1 MATKKKYKAKA
12 QAGRKK
18 SIIPSLATNPYIRE
32 EDLIVGVDTPMPE
45 QQQQTR
51 QLNPVQEGIHRGIIE
66 PPRQTDE
73 FYGYDPT
80 IDVAQEAYDFSQ
92 QKGNG
97 RLVENPYVKD
107 FNILATTATGVGNF
121 LQNNRLK
128 NQERLQAMLAQ
139 EPTYW
144 ENMDAE
150 GLNNIPMY
158 TKYGGGRGK
167 YKTGGGV
174 SVAKAKE
181 ILRDGTINGEPLTE
195 KQKNYFGW
203 IAGGSKPR
211 KQTGGSTAQT
221 TQQTQQTATP
231 QRRRLSPGEMQ
242 QWNMF
247 LDYVKDKGYEG
258 SEDLNKKNKNLG
270 ASLFADFKKAN
281 PNIAIDY
288 SIVPDVQ
295 NEMQMLG
302 ESARAF
308 AKRRND
314 PNADKLMT
322 GVSPVDGWFGSK
334 TSQYRFP
341 EQQTV
346 VYNNGQL
353 VSQTNDGLLTSNLTA
368 TGVPNKDASGNVTST
383 LPVGTARRKQNIP
396 KGVTVEKLQDGYY
409 YEDPQTG
416 DLVKVEMKYG
426 GGRGK
431 KSNMIYCQTGGDAGI
446 PVITGLPEDMADF
459 ANVEAEA
466 GEIVEGQDGNIVK
479 ISDREKRHEQG
490 GVDLANVSRVLED
503 TSTKRKDKASKALQ
517 ITPEVAED
525 MLGVKIKRPVSHA
538 KAFELSTDKLE
549 KKQKEYQ
556 KSTKNA
562 NLVDELTKTGVN
574 TMELNAMF
582 ESMLPTTD
590 DIFNLIYDHQ
600 EAVKESHNINDDGST
615 GKYGGKYK
623 GKRKA
628 QAGLG
633 TYSGGRT
640 KAGSVTPTGNP
651 NAFAFPGGL
660 DAYKAAWN
668 PLLNLDQYGSVSQA
682 QAATYD
688 YLVKNQPDVAASI
701 WENQGLTAKGRQLIQ
716 SDPNF
721 AAVASQVFDNNGKL
735 KPGVKLTPEQLAALQ
750 PAYADNMLGIR
761 AITPSQLTTTQE
773 ETYPKTTTQVPGPV
787 QQQQGL
793 TPGVTINPRITR
805 TQNNDFF
812 EPTYLS
818 DIASPLISLADSMVR
833 DPELYNPVEFNQ
845 LRLKQVDPTAAMN
858 ANQADFNAAAE
869 QIGDLGIGSGSAAA
883 NIANLAGQKYRVN
896 NQIQAQYDNQ
906 NAGIKNQEIQ
916 YNTQVR
922 DKQSVAN
929 AKTRDDFYRNVQ
941 LSRENQRLQ
950 RLKSIEDL
958 ARVDQMK
965 RRQNRSG
972 NLVMKLSPAFDQY
985 GEYNGYQYMP
995 ILPPDLGV
1003 GYTMN
1008 QAVNNGKA
1016 PVRQPASRTSTTTT
1030 FKTADGRV
1038 IKKTT
1043 R

>member
-1 MATKKKYKAKA
+1 MAKYKTKKSKA
-12 QAGRKK
+12 QAGRK
-18 SIIPSLATNPYIRE
+18 INIPGLATNPYVRE
-32 EDLIVGVDTPMPE
+32 EDVIAPPPDAQPMRRP
-45 QQQQTR
+45 T
-51 QLNPVQEGIHRGIIE
+51 NPVVDGIRKGIIE
-66 PPRQTDE
+66 PYQNDE
-73 FYGYDPT
+73 GFYPYDPT
-80 IDVAQEAYDFSQ
+80 IDVAQAAYDFAQ
-92 QKGNG
+92 QPGTG
-97 RLVENPYVKD
+97 RMVENPYVKD
-107 FNILATTATGVGNF
+107 FNILATTATGIGNLF
-121 LQNNRLK
+121 QNNKLK
-128 NQERLQAMLAQ
+128 NEERLQAMLAQ

-144 ENMDAE
+144 ENMEAE

-158 TKYGGGRGK
+158 TQYGGGPK

-211 KQTGGSTAQT
+211 KQTGGTPNTNGQSTG
-221 TQQTQQTATP
+221 TATANT
-231 QRRRLSPGEMQ
+231 RRRLSPGEMQ

-258 SEDLNKKNKNLG
+258 SADLNKKNKNLG

-281 PNIAIDY
+281 PNIGIDY

-302 ESARAF
+302 QSARDF

-314 PNADKLMT
+314 PNAENLMT

-353 VSQTNDGLLTSNLTA
+353 VSATNDGLLTSNLQA
-368 TGVPNKDASGNVTST
+368 TGVPNLNAQGQTTSS
-383 LPVGTARRKQNIP
+383 LPTNARPKKPIP
-396 KGVTVEKLQDGYY
+396 KGVTVEKLADGYY
-409 YEDPQTG
+409 YEDPQSG
-416 DLVKVEMKYG
+416 DLVRVEMKYG
-426 GGRGK
+426 GKAKRK
-431 KSNMIYCQTGGDAGI
+431 QTGGNGSI
-446 PVITGLPEDMADF
+446 PVVKGLPDDMSQF

-466 GEIVEGQDGNIVK
+466 GEIVEGANGAIVK
-479 ISDREKRHEQG
+479 ISDQEKRHEQG
-490 GVDLANVSRVLED
+490 GVDLANVNRVLED
-503 TSTKRKDKASKALQ
+503 TSTKRKDKASKTLQ
-517 ITPEVAED
+517 ISKDEAEN
-525 MLGVKIKRPVSHA
+525 MLGIKIKKPVSHA
-538 KAFELSTDKLE
+538 KAFELATDNLE

-556 KSTKNA
+556 KSTKNS
-562 NLVDELTKTGVN
+562 NLVDELTNVNVN

-590 DIFNLIYDHQ
+590 DIFNLLYGHQ
-600 EAVKESHNINDDGST
+600 EAVKESNGIADDGSMKMM
-615 GKYGGKYK
+615 GGSKSKLRYCRAGGKP
-623 GKRKA
+623 KA
-628 QAGLG
+628 QAGIG

-640 KAGSVTPTGNP
+640 KAGSTTPTGNP

-668 PLLNLDQYGSVSQA
+668 PLLNLDQYNTVQSA

-701 WENQGLTAKGRQLIQ
+701 WQSQGLTAKGRQLIQ

-721 AAVASQVFDNNGKL
+721 AAVASQVFDNTGKL
-735 KPGVKLTPEQLAALQ
+735 KAGVNLTPEQLAALQ

-761 AITPSQLTTTQE
+761 AITPSQLTTTTQD
-773 ETYPKTTTQVPGPV
+773 TYPKTTPNVTGTTP
-787 QQQQGL
+787 QQPRS
-793 TPGVTINPRITR
+793 TGVTINPLITSKR
-805 TQNNDFF
+805 ENEFL
-812 EPTYLS
+812 EPTYWS
-818 DIASPLISLADSMVR
+818 DIASPLISLADSMKR
-833 DPELYNPVEFNQ
+833 SPELYNPVEFNQ
-845 LRLKQVDPTAAMN
+845 LRLKQLDPTAAMN
-858 ANQADFNAAAE
+858 ANQADFNAAVD
-869 QIGDLGIGSGSAAA
+869 QIGNLDLGSGSQAA

-896 NQIQAQYDNQ
+896 NQVQGQYDNQ
-906 NAGIKNQEIQ
+906 NAQIKNQEIQ

-922 DKQSVAN
+922 DRQSVAN
-929 AKTRDDFYRNVQ
+929 AKTRDDYYNRVL

-950 RLKSIEDL
+950 QLKSIEDL

-972 NLVMKLSPAFDQY
+972 NLLLKLSPAFDQF

-995 ILPPDLGV
+995 YLPPELGV
-1003 GYTMN
+1003 GYNMN
-1008 QAVNNGKA
+1008 QPTPAGKTNT
-1016 PVRQPASRTSTTTT
+1016 RASGSKTTTTTT
-1030 FKTADGRV
+1030 FKDASGRT

-1043 R
+1043 KQ